1 MINAFSDRVLKQQSS
16 IITSHTDLLLTRLR
30 REVGKSPEGKLDMA
44 KYCSF
49 AMLDIFADLIFGES
63 FYGLEAD
70 NEHSWILGFILGAK
84 FGSIKNS
91 LSRWYSLDK
100 IFGWGFFWS

>member
-1 MINAFSDRVLKQQSS
+1 
-16 IITSHTDLLLTRLR
+16 
-30 REVGKSPEGKLDMA
+30 
-44 KYCSF
+44 
-49 AMLDIFADLIFGES
+49 MLDIFADLIFGES

-84 FGSIKNS
+84 FASIKNS

-100 IFGWGFFWS
+100 IFGWGFFGADRLGNSHRCNYTAVGIGRLGL